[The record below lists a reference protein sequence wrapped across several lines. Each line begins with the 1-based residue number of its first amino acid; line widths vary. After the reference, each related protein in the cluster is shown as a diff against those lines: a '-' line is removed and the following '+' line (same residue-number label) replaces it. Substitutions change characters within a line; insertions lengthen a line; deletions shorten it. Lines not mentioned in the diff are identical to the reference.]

1 MSSLLKVG
9 KSTETF
15 EVVNNAGTVEVKVAG
30 TKVLTEQQTT
40 IADPSGGATQD
51 AEARTA
57 IAAIIDA
64 LQAHGLI
71 A

>member
-1 MSSLLKVG
+1 MMAYSTDKPTNFPNGVSGLIVDESGSQVVG
-9 KSTETF
+9 
-15 EVVNNAGTVEVKVAG
+15 
-30 TKVLTEQQTT
+30 EQQST
-40 IADPSGGATQD
+40 IADPSGGVTQD

-57 IAAIIDA
+57 INAIIDA

>member
-1 MSSLLKVG
+1 MATTNFPNGIKAPIYDSDGVQ
-9 KSTETF
+9 
-15 EVVNNAGTVEVKVAG
+15 
-30 TKVLTEQQTT
+30 VLGDQQST